1 MIAGIGRK
9 HWFALIVLLTMSAHY
24 AYFRVPFI
32 ANDYGRNMVDWPLL
46 GDLLVTFPLL
56 FYFMFRPSWK
66 AFLLKWLV
74 FAMAGF
80 AFGSLIIPDGSKDLW
95 RGIERLWPLLAV
107 AQGALELFLLV
118 YMVRRIKTLMR
129 LSGNA
134 DEALA
139 SAIHGRFAD
148 TGFAPFALFEARIWY
163 YGLFMRRGEQLR
175 FAGQQ
180 HFSYDKN
187 DGNVSNQFAL
197 IMVMLFEMPLSHL
210 MLHLVA
216 MRPVFAWVVDVLS
229 VWSVLYLVAEYRA
242 SQWRP
247 VSLDEKAILIRYGV
261 FASDRAVPYH
271 LIESVTRCSN
281 DIRRQR
287 GLLRYR
293 QFGSMNVELRLKPG
307 SKLLNAF
314 GRAQPVER
322 ICISL
327 DKPDAFID
335 AVRARLAKSG

>member
-1 MIAGIGRK
+1 MFAGIGRK
-9 HWFALIVLLTMSAHY
+9 HWFALIVLLAMSAHY
-24 AYFRVPFI
+24 FYFRVPFI
-32 ANDYGRNMVDWPLL
+32 ANDYGRNMADWPLL
-46 GDLLVTFPLL
+46 GDLLVSFPLL
-56 FYFMFRPSWK
+56 YYFMFRPSWK

-80 AFGSLIIPDGSKDLW
+80 AFGSMIIPDGSKDLW
-95 RGIERLWPLLAV
+95 RGVERLWPLLAV
-107 AQGALELFLLV
+107 VQGALELFLLV
-118 YMVRRIKTLMR
+118 YLVRRIRALMR
-129 LSGNA
+129 LSGDA

-139 SAIHGRFAD
+139 SAIHDRFAG
-148 TGFAPFALFEARIWY
+148 TGLAPFALFEARIWY
-163 YGLFMRRGEQLR
+163 YGLFMRRGDQLR
-175 FAGQQ
+175 FAGRQ

-216 MRPVFAWVVDVLS
+216 VRPVLAWVVDVLS

-247 VSLDEKAILIRYGV
+247 VSLDDQAILIRYGV
-261 FASDRAVPYH
+261 FAADRVVPYH
-271 LIESVTRCSN
+271 LIESVARCGD

-293 QFGSMNVELRLKPG
+293 QFGSLNVELRLKPG
-307 SKLLNAF
+307 SKLANAI
-314 GRAQPVER
+314 GRPQAVKR

-335 AVRARLAKSG
+335 AVRGRLAESG

>member
-1 MIAGIGRK
+1 MAVGIGRK
-9 HWFALIVLLTMSAHY
+9 RWFGLIVLAAMSAHY
-24 AYFRVPFI
+24 FYFRVPFM
-32 ANDYGRNMVDWPLL
+32 ANDYGRNMADWPLL

-56 FYFMFRPSWK
+56 YYFMFRPSLK

-74 FAMAGF
+74 FAMAGC
-80 AFGSLIIPDGSKDLW
+80 AFGSAIIPDGSKDLW
-95 RGIERLWPLLAV
+95 RGIERIWPVLALV
-107 AQGALELFLLV
+107 QGALELCLLV
-118 YMVRRIKTLMR
+118 YMVRRIAALMR
-129 LSGNA
+129 LDGNA
-134 DEALA
+134 DEAMA
-139 SAIHGRFAD
+139 TAIRGRFAG

-163 YGLFMRRGEQLR
+163 YGLFMRRGELLR
-175 FAGQQ
+175 YTGQQ

-197 IMVMLFEMPLSHL
+197 IMVMLFEMPLSHF

-216 MRPVFAWVVDVLS
+216 VKPVYAWVVDVLS

-247 VSLDEKAILIRYGV
+247 VSLDEKAVLIRCGV
-261 FASDRAVPYH
+261 FAADRTVSYDM
-271 LIESVTRCSN
+271 IESVARCGN

-287 GLLRYR
+287 GVLRYR
-293 QFGSMNVELRLKPG
+293 QFGSMNVEIRLKAG
-307 SKLLNAF
+307 SKLMNGF
-314 GRAQPVER
+314 GRAQAISR

-335 AVRARLAKSG
+335 AVRARLAALG